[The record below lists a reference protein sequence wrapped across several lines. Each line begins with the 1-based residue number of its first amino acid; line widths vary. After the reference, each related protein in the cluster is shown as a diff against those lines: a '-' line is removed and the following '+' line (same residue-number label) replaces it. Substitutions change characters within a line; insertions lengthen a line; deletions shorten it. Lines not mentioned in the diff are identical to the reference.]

1 LRILFFIENLWIGG
15 TQRRLVELIG
25 FLKQRTDCEIAVVIT
40 ENDINIENIVDI
52 GVSIHKIPRKW
63 TKYDPS
69 LYFRL
74 NKICR
79 QFNPDIIHTWGIMT
93 TFYAIPIKLLQRV
106 PLIASIISDTNKRF
120 KRISLK
126 NFFFQTDLYF
136 SDQILSNSEAGL
148 YAYRINSS
156 KAKVIYNGLH
166 PGRFDQPFDS
176 MEIRKEIGITD
187 KFVVIMVASFTDYKD
202 YNLFVN
208 VAKGIAEI
216 RNDTKFVAIG
226 DGPQRIL
233 IQKRIEDEKI
243 NNVLLLGQQKKV
255 EKFIAASDIGLMC
268 TYSEG
273 ISNAIIEYMA
283 LGKPVICT
291 DLYGGRKEIVIDGKT
306 GYCID
311 RNVEQTVSAINNLL
325 NDETLRLLM
334 GSIGRERINS
344 NFSFDKFGNE
354 FVTVYHNAMTKN

>member
-1 LRILFFIENLWIGG
+1 MKILFFIENLWVGG
-15 TQRRLVELIG
+15 TQRRLVELLG
-25 FLKQRTDCEIAVVIT
+25 FLKQRSDCEIEVAIT
-40 ENDINIENIVDI
+40 ENDINIENIEDI

-69 LYFRL
+69 IYFRL
-74 NKICR
+74 AKICR

-93 TFYAIPIKLLQRV
+93 TFYAIPIKLLFRI

-120 KRISLK
+120 SSFSLK
-126 NFFFQTDLYF
+126 NFFFQIDLYF
-136 SDQILSNSEAGL
+136 SNQILSNSETGL

-166 PGRFDQPFDS
+166 PERFDQQFDS
-176 MEIRKEIGITD
+176 MEIRKEIKITN

-208 VAKGIAEI
+208 VAKGVSEI

-226 DGPQRIL
+226 DGPQKMF
-233 IQKRIEDEKI
+233 IQKRIDDEKI
-243 NNVLLLGQQKKV
+243 DNILLLGQKKKV
-255 EKFIAASDIGLMC
+255 EKYIAASDIGLMC

-283 LGKPVICT
+283 LAKPVICT
-291 DLYGGRKEIVIDGKT
+291 DLYGGSKEIVVEGKT
-306 GYCID
+306 GYCLA
-311 RNVEQTVSAINNLL
+311 RNVGSIVAAINYLL
-325 NDETLRLLM
+325 NDEDLRLSM
-334 GSIGRERINS
+334 GFEGRKRINTS
-344 NFSFDKFGNE
+344 FSFDKFGNE
-354 FVTVYHNAMTKN
+354 FISLYQNVLSQR